1 MDMQT
6 MKIAFIEEFLKLKD
20 ESIIIKL
27 TTTLKREKQKYKRT
41 SIEKF
46 AGILNDEEAKEF
58 LEASRECR
66 KIDIDEW

>member
-1 MDMQT
+1 MDIQT
-6 MKIAFIEEFLKLKD
+6 MKIAFMVEFLKLKD
-20 ESIIIKL
+20 ESIIKKL
-27 TTTLKREKQKYKRT
+27 TTTLRREKQKYKRE

-58 LEASRECR
+58 IEASLECR